1 MSTIVIKPKSKEEED
16 LLTRLLKKMNIE
28 VQLLEEP
35 MPNYETRKAMED
47 VHHRKGT
54 KLNNLDQLFGSDWEK
69 LSKNQKQGIIDAID
83 EIDAGKG
90 IPDNIVL
97 DKFRK
102 KYSHA

>member
-1 MSTIVIKPKSKEEED
+1 MTTLVIRPKSKEEED
-16 LLTRLLKKMNIE
+16 LLTLLLKKMNIE
-28 VQLLEEP
+28 VQLFEEP
-35 MPNYETRKAMED
+35 LPNYETREAMED
-47 VHHRKGT
+47 VHQRKGT
-54 KLNNLDQLFGSDWEK
+54 VVTNIDQLFGSDWGK

-90 IPDNIVL
+90 IPDNVVM